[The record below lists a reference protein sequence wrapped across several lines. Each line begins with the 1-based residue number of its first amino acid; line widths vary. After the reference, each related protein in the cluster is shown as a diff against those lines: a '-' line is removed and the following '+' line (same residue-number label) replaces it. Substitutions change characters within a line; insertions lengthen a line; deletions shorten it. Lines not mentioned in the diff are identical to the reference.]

1 MPRMGRD
8 CRVDFCFHASSR
20 ECSGHAGCCG
30 QSPALGR
37 EPAAPH
43 PLPPACKTLADPV
56 FWHLFQCPRI
66 NGIKV
71 HTNKCNRRQVVL
83 DLQIW

>member
-1 MPRMGRD
+1 MLVV
-8 CRVDFCFHASSR
+8 VDKAQLW
-20 ECSGHAGCCG
+20 AGS
-30 QSPALGR
+30 QQ
-37 EPAAPH
+37 H
-43 PLPPACKTLADPV
+43 PTPCPPACKTPADPV
-56 FWHLFQCPRI
+56 LWHLFQCPRI